1 MLSALSVVNEKGYNH
16 PMPIIKI
23 PTPLRPHTDGK
34 HELKLEGKTAGEV
47 LNSLCIL
54 YPEFREHFYTEN
66 GELRKFVNIILGEN
80 HIKDL
85 QGLDTP
91 LEEDDILH
99 VIPSIAGG

>member
-1 MLSALSVVNEKGYNH
+1 MQFSKTKKGYNQT
-16 PMPIIKI
+16 MPIIKI

-34 HELKLEGKTAGEV
+34 RELELEGKTAGEV
-47 LNSLCIL
+47 LDALCAL
-54 YPEFREHFYTEN
+54 YPEFREHFYDEK

-85 QGLDTP
+85 QGLNTP
-91 LEEDDILH
+91 LKADDILR